1 MTEKTC
7 PKCKRVLPASQF
19 YKNKSTKDGLSA
31 HCKECHN
38 KDTNARKAKQRS
50 ATKEV
55 KTVTPPAPTLN
66 LADISLETLK
76 EELRRRG
83 YSGELRYNKVITI

>member
-7 PKCKRVLPASQF
+7 TKCKRTLPVSQF
-19 YKNKSTKDGLSA
+19 YKNKRNRDGLSCT
-31 HCKECHN
+31 CKECFD
-38 KDTNARKAKQRS
+38 KDVNARKAKQRS